1 MTSEWLKMNAFNVLY
16 IAALAF
22 LLLPYNCISKKRNQE
37 RGKRS
42 HTVIPDDIYNALID
56 ITQGERLPPVK
67 DRTKSQKA
75 AVVRYWRS
83 KGEVTAAEENG
94 EKVLYYK
101 GRRMLRK
108 SEVGKVIAKEF
119 DHTKGSGAAKLAASL
134 KENYVGLSRKKV
146 QDILNTDKSHYR
158 RNAKFSNKAKLKPIR
173 AKDVQIRHQIDL
185 MDMGKRGTCKLH
197 GVTYRYVLSVIDV
210 FSRFIWLRPID
221 KKFSETIAKELQ
233 SIYLEHGYPRVIQ
246 CDQGPEFKGAVKKLC
261 RRLKIKI
268 ICSRPYHPQSQGK
281 VERSHRSLRAK
292 MEYDILKMRKKGV
305 NWANN
310 IQEYQ
315 HILNNDPKEVLGYKT
330 IYNVGEKV
338 YVRLPGK
345 DNLKNRKRQ
354 VFEAVIVKRNLNV
367 HSYKVNYISSV
378 TRKRVTKWIPVDDIT
393 SLTLKEEKRKQRL
406 ARLSRKRKL
415 SHKKK
420 YHIVME
426 KDDYQNVIEDQGF
439 EIVFNPPGDGNCQF
453 GALAHQLSLVGI
465 YRSPETMREEIVR
478 YLETN
483 AVDKDGF
490 PLLEMIPD
498 NEFSSWND
506 YVEYM
511 ARNHTYGDQ
520 ITLFAAANIFNIDV
534 HIVSTLGIGA
544 QHVFHPSSNS
554 PLGSI
559 YLGHF
564 AENHGEHYV
573 SLAPSLH
580 DTEDRDNLV
589 DSQSLDLGLDSNTA
603 RPTETDDCR
612 GDTDK
617 TTRLTEVDSS
627 GNNNG
632 EGPKGIDLNEVNDHN
647 DDINDRSS
655 GTCSNDNENTT
666 AITDVGVDKTTDRLT
681 ETGTPSINDDC
692 NTCIALP
699 TGTGFND
706 GYKPASPT

>member
-1 MTSEWLKMNAFNVLY
+1 MNAFNVLY

-612 GDTDK
+612 GNTDK

>member
-1 MTSEWLKMNAFNVLY
+1 
-16 IAALAF
+16 
-22 LLLPYNCISKKRNQE
+22 
-37 RGKRS
+37 
-42 HTVIPDDIYNALID
+42 
-56 ITQGERLPPVK
+56 
-67 DRTKSQKA
+67 
-75 AVVRYWRS
+75 
-83 KGEVTAAEENG
+83 
-94 EKVLYYK
+94 
-101 GRRMLRK
+101 
-108 SEVGKVIAKEF
+108 
-119 DHTKGSGAAKLAASL
+119 
-134 KENYVGLSRKKV
+134 
-146 QDILNTDKSHYR
+146 
-158 RNAKFSNKAKLKPIR
+158 
-173 AKDVQIRHQIDL
+173 
-185 MDMGKRGTCKLH
+185 
-197 GVTYRYVLSVIDV
+197 
-210 FSRFIWLRPID
+210 
-221 KKFSETIAKELQ
+221 
-233 SIYLEHGYPRVIQ
+233 
-246 CDQGPEFKGAVKKLC
+246 
-261 RRLKIKI
+261 
-268 ICSRPYHPQSQGK
+268 
-281 VERSHRSLRAK
+281 
-292 MEYDILKMRKKGV
+292 
-305 NWANN
+305 
-310 IQEYQ
+310 
-315 HILNNDPKEVLGYKT
+315 
-330 IYNVGEKV
+330 
-338 YVRLPGK
+338 
-345 DNLKNRKRQ
+345 
-354 VFEAVIVKRNLNV
+354 
-367 HSYKVNYISSV
+367 
-378 TRKRVTKWIPVDDIT
+378 
-393 SLTLKEEKRKQRL
+393 
-406 ARLSRKRKL
+406 
-415 SHKKK
+415 
-420 YHIVME
+420 ME
-426 KDDYQNVIEDQGF
+426 KDDYQIVIEDQGF

-655 GTCSNDNENTT
+655 GTYSNDNENTT
-666 AITDVGVDKTTDRLT
+666 AITDVGVDETTDRLT

-706 GYKPASPT
+706 GYKPASPTRIHSNDFDDSGREIEHAGLDTGNNINGGGDHDDCIISDNYADVQPFLNYIVLEMIIKTALSAFPFMRTSMRAVSRFFKSTVDKVPCARVYIPELEAKTKVISVQKIIRLRGAGSGAVAAVREAVKSSQWNHAWLKLEPQPNGWFCITGIYWRKK

>member
-1 MTSEWLKMNAFNVLY
+1 
-16 IAALAF
+16 
-22 LLLPYNCISKKRNQE
+22 
-37 RGKRS
+37 
-42 HTVIPDDIYNALID
+42 
-56 ITQGERLPPVK
+56 
-67 DRTKSQKA
+67 
-75 AVVRYWRS
+75 
-83 KGEVTAAEENG
+83 
-94 EKVLYYK
+94 
-101 GRRMLRK
+101 
-108 SEVGKVIAKEF
+108 
-119 DHTKGSGAAKLAASL
+119 
-134 KENYVGLSRKKV
+134 
-146 QDILNTDKSHYR
+146 
-158 RNAKFSNKAKLKPIR
+158 
-173 AKDVQIRHQIDL
+173 
-185 MDMGKRGTCKLH
+185 
-197 GVTYRYVLSVIDV
+197 
-210 FSRFIWLRPID
+210 
-221 KKFSETIAKELQ
+221 
-233 SIYLEHGYPRVIQ
+233 
-246 CDQGPEFKGAVKKLC
+246 
-261 RRLKIKI
+261 
-268 ICSRPYHPQSQGK
+268 
-281 VERSHRSLRAK
+281 
-292 MEYDILKMRKKGV
+292 
-305 NWANN
+305 
-310 IQEYQ
+310 
-315 HILNNDPKEVLGYKT
+315 
-330 IYNVGEKV
+330 
-338 YVRLPGK
+338 
-345 DNLKNRKRQ
+345 
-354 VFEAVIVKRNLNV
+354 
-367 HSYKVNYISSV
+367 
-378 TRKRVTKWIPVDDIT
+378 
-393 SLTLKEEKRKQRL
+393 
-406 ARLSRKRKL
+406 
-415 SHKKK
+415 
-420 YHIVME
+420 ME

-534 HIVSTLGIGA
+534 HIFSTLGIGA

-666 AITDVGVDKTTDRLT
+666 AITDVGVDETTDRLT

>member
-1 MTSEWLKMNAFNVLY
+1 MNAFNVLY